1 MNYLVICMMFS
12 TLIIDQIIKFMIRY
26 GMKLYQSIPVIPHLF
41 HLTYVENDG
50 AAWNILSGNK
60 IILILIACMTLGF
73 VYFFFLKNKKLH
85 LIEQVSYGLF
95 LGGILGNLVDRV
107 FLGHVI
113 DYLDFTIFTYH
124 YPVFNIADI
133 GIVLGVTLLVIDTLW
148 GEKLW
153 RKSK

>member
-12 TLIIDQIIKFMIRY
+12 TLIIDQIIKFVIRY
-26 GMKLYQSIPVIPHLF
+26 GMNLYQSIPVVPHVF
-41 HLTYVENDG
+41 HITYVENDG

-73 VYFFFLKNKKLH
+73 IYFFFLKNKNLH
-85 LIEQVSYGLF
+85 VVEQVSYGLF